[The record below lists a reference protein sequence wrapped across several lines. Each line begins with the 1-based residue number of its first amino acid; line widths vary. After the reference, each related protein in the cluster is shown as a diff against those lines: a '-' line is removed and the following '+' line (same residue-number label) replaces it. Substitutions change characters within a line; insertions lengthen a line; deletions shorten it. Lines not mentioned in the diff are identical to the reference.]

1 MIKIT
6 PFDERANREDIL
18 STYLN
23 LVAGVVP
30 FYPED
35 VFPEG
40 KFRWEGTWHE
50 ADRFWE
56 IAGKRCRNRTPN
68 YIKILENYGIREGA
82 GESWKQRMENDALL
96 AKKIIQKY
104 STVLYNF
111 LYQDM
116 DQDNA
121 HVNPQNLYRLLT
133 VPMNRL
139 RQEEYDLDFVIQ
151 DPGGELLAHV
161 FRYDTFAAKAEVSTL
176 LDLMGV
182 EVCPYCNRTFIT
194 TLKVEKGSLRSQIDH
209 YKNKSGYPHLALS
222 ILNFVPSCAQ
232 CNHLKRDK
240 DLPVLYP
247 YAEEMGGSW
256 VFATRPR
263 GSVMYLTGA
272 PSEKDRFEVV
282 GKRVYQREE
291 EGFEKRLGNS
301 LEIFRLKELY
311 DRGHR
316 DHVLDLFRQ
325 RYVFGEDYLQSLCDR
340 FPDLFHDLADVKN
353 TMYFTDIRREN
364 WGKRPLSKLVHDIDE
379 EIEGLEGGY

>member
-6 PFDERANREDIL
+6 PFDERTNSEDIL

-23 LVAGVVP
+23 LVASVVP

-40 KFRWEGTWHE
+40 KFLWEGTWHE

-56 IAGKRCRNRTPN
+56 ITGKRCRNRTEG
-68 YIKILENYGIREGA
+68 YTRTLKRYGIRE
-82 GESWKQRMENDALL
+82 EEPVSRQERIDNDA
-96 AKKIIQKY
+96 
-104 STVLYNF
+104 
-111 LYQDM
+111 
-116 DQDNA
+116 
-121 HVNPQNLYRLLT
+121 
-133 VPMNRL
+133 
-139 RQEEYDLDFVIQ
+139 
-151 DPGGELLAHV
+151 LLAHV

-240 DLPVLYP
+240 DFPVLYP

-291 EGFEKRLGNS
+291 EGFEERLGNS

-311 DRGHR
+311 DGGHR
-316 DHVLDLFRQ
+316 EHVLDLFRQ

-379 EIEGLEGGY
+379 EIEGLEGGYE